1 MSLMT
6 TGKTDLDPAPLTV
19 EDLKRMPDDG
29 QRYELVDGRLDVSP
43 APVFAHSRVESRL
56 TIHLGVIAPPEF
68 EVVSTPG
75 INVNADRTHHRVP
88 DLAVI
93 RADAEESP
101 YLTKPPLLAVEIVSP
116 ESAIRDHHTKRQ
128 EYEEFGI
135 PSYWIVNPDPA
146 LPSITELRLEDGG
159 YREVTTVVGEN
170 VLKTDTPF
178 PLSVVPHW
186 LVALGNRRKH
196 VGGSDEAAG

>member
-1 MSLMT
+1 MA
-6 TGKTDLDPAPLTV
+6 TGKTDLDPPLLTV
-19 EDLKRMPDDG
+19 DDLKDTPDDG
-29 QRYELVDGRLDVSP
+29 RRYELDDGRLDVSP
-43 APVFAHSRVESRL
+43 APVYVHTRVESRL
-56 TIHLGVIAPPEF
+56 SYHLTTPASDDF
-68 EVVSTPG
+68 EVATGPG

-88 DLAVI
+88 DVAVI
-93 RADAEESP
+93 HTADAESP
-101 YLTKPPLLAVEIVSP
+101 YLTKPPLLAVEVVSP

-170 VLKTDTPF
+170 ILKTDTPF

-186 LVALGNRRKH
+186 LGALGNRRKH